1 MDDCLIIGGG
11 VVGLSLAWELA
22 GCGLQVHVVE
32 RGQFGREASW
42 AGAGILPAARRSPGG
57 TPLEQLS
64 ALSRRLHAEWA
75 ERLTADTGINTGFRV
90 CGELHVARTAE
101 AVARI
106 DQEARQW
113 EAADMLVQRP
123 SVDDVLRREPA
134 LIDRVGV
141 PGAMHKSSILS
152 AVWLPEAAQ
161 IRNPRHLQAL
171 VQACQQRGVRL
182 TSDATVEDVAI
193 QGERLEAVITSA
205 GRFTAER
212 FLLSAGSWTEALLAR
227 LGHSLP
233 LKPIRGQIVLMKLP
247 HPVLSCVVHEGPHY
261 LVPRDDGR
269 VLVGSTLEDVGFDK
283 RTTQEALAE
292 LTMFAHAIVPA
303 LRQAEIEKTWA
314 GLRPGSALPNPL
326 IGPLPN
332 YDNVLVAAGH
342 FRWGL
347 YLSPAT
353 AVLLRQFILGEKPE
367 ISLAEFLP

>member
-22 GCGLQVHVVE
+22 GCGLKVHVVE
-32 RGQFGREASW
+32 RGQPGREASW

-57 TPLEQLS
+57 SPLEQLS

-75 ERLTADTGINTGFRV
+75 ERLSSETGIKTGFRV

-101 AVARI
+101 AVARVE
-106 DQEARQW
+106 QEAREW
-113 EAADMLVQRP
+113 EAADLCVERP
-123 SVDDVLRREPA
+123 TEAQVLKREPA
-134 LIDRVGV
+134 LAGV
-141 PGAMHKSSILS
+141 SGTTLQPSILS
-152 AVWLPEAAQ
+152 AAWLPEAAQ

-171 VQACQQRGVRL
+171 VLACRQRGVRL
-182 TSDATVEDVAI
+182 TSNAAVEDVATHD
-193 QGERLEAVITSA
+193 GKLKEVITTV

-212 FLLSAGSWTEALLAR
+212 FVLCAGAWTETLLAR
-227 LGHSLP
+227 LGRPLP
-233 LKPIRGQIVLMKLP
+233 LKPIRGQMVLMKLP
-247 HPVLSCVVHEGPHY
+247 GQVLSCIVHEGPHY

-283 RTTQEALAE
+283 RTTDEAITE
-292 LTMFAHAIVPA
+292 LTMFAHSIVPA
-303 LRQAEIEKTWA
+303 LREAEIEQTWA

-332 YDNVLVAAGH
+332 YENVLVAAGH

-353 AVLLRQFILGEKPE
+353 AILLRQFMQGEKTE
-367 ISLAEFLP
+367 ISLAEFQP